1 MPPLGVIVGVGI
13 VPPLFWE
20 LDAKGVVVVF
30 DDEAEFNVPVV

>member
-20 LDAKGVVVVF
+20 LDAEEVVVVF
-30 DDEAEFNVPVV
+30 DEEAEFDVPAV